1 MGSSRQG
8 LLVLAALTVAIFSVG
23 CSHSTRTKANVT
35 ASLSDLRYIQ
45 ELVEAAHPAPFF
57 HESRL
62 QFERSIDKIEATTT
76 AHTTAESLYR
86 RLAPALAELGDAHT
100 GLDPYTNAYQRFRG
114 ANGLLFP
121 LELRVVERR
130 AFVMANYEPE
140 QSIPLGSELAS
151 VDGLPMSTYLDRLGR
166 YVGAERVALRDS
178 FVAQDIRA
186 YMWHADM
193 LAPFTVAFYTPT
205 GRKVT
210 VILHG
215 ATVAAI
221 HAWDNSNAGYEALTP
236 FRLQYVARGSVGVL
250 TIHSFDNPD
259 GWRDFPGRL
268 VGDLKKHRARALLI
282 DLRENAGGGTEASD
296 ALLSLLAHQRFRDFS
311 EANIKVSAAT
321 KSAYGKDRYID
332 IYGSDA
338 WDAPDGS
345 LLRQTVDWKN
355 PIASQSAFPGR
366 VYVLIGSGTFST
378 AAIFAAAAQDCHVAT
393 ILGEESG
400 GLPTLY
406 GESFSFN
413 LPALGLEGTVSTKFF
428 VRPNGDRSSRGVIP
442 DHPIAAT
449 APDAPSDPEL
459 AAAITYA
466 LKHS

>member
-1 MGSSRQG
+1 M
-8 LLVLAALTVAIFSVG
+8 
-23 CSHSTRTKANVT
+23 
-35 ASLSDLRYIQ
+35 
-45 ELVEAAHPAPFF
+45 
-57 HESRL
+57 
-62 QFERSIDKIEATTT
+62 
-76 AHTTAESLYR
+76 
-86 RLAPALAELGDAHT
+86 GDAHT
-100 GLDPYTNAYQRFRG
+100 GLDPYTKAYQRFRD

-121 LELRVVERR
+121 LEVRIVEHR
-130 AFVMANYEPE
+130 AFVTANYEPAN
-140 QSIPLGSELAS
+140 SIPLGSELAS
-151 VDGLPMSTYLDRLGR
+151 VDGLSMSTFLDHLGR
-166 YVGAERVALRDS
+166 FAGAERVALRDS

-186 YMWHADM
+186 YMWHAGM
-193 LAPFTVAFYTPT
+193 LTPFTVTFHTPT
-205 GRKVT
+205 GRDVT

-215 ATVAAI
+215 ATVGAI

-236 FRLQYVARGSVGVL
+236 FRLQYVAGGSVGVL

-259 GWRDFPGRL
+259 GWRDFTGRL

-282 DLRENAGGGTEASD
+282 DLRENSGGGTEASD

-311 EANIKVSAAT
+311 EVDIKVSAAT

-345 LLRQTVDWKN
+345 LLRQTVDWRN
-355 PIASQSAFPGR
+355 PIASRSIFPGR

-393 ILGEESG
+393 ILGAESG

-406 GESFSFN
+406 GGSFSFN
-413 LPALGLEGTVSTKFF
+413 LPASGLEGTVSTKFF
-428 VRPNGDRSSRGVIP
+428 VRPNGDRSSHGVIP
-442 DHPIAAT
+442 DHPITAT

-466 LKHS
+466 LEHS

>member
-8 LLVLAALTVAIFSVG
+8 LLVLLALTAMIFVVG
-23 CSHSTRTKANVT
+23 CSHSTGTKADVA
-35 ASLSDLRYIQ
+35 ASPSDLRYVQ
-45 ELVEAAHPAPFF
+45 DLVESAHPAPFF
-57 HESRL
+57 HEGRL

-76 AHTTAESLYR
+76 AHTTPEWLYR
-86 RLAPALAELGDAHT
+86 RLAPALARLGDAHT
-100 GLDPYTNAYQRFRG
+100 GLDPYTKAYQRFRD

-121 LELRVVERR
+121 LELRVVEHR
-130 AFVMANYEPE
+130 AFVTANYERE
-140 QSIPLGSELAS
+140 HSIPLGSELAS
-151 VDGLPMSTYLDRLGR
+151 VDGLPMPTYLDDLGR
-166 YVGAERVALRDS
+166 FVGAERVALRDS

-186 YMWHADM
+186 YMWHAGM
-193 LAPFTVAFYTPT
+193 LAPFTVKVYTPT

-221 HAWDNSNAGYEALTP
+221 HAWDNSHAGYDALTP
-236 FRLQYVARGSVGVL
+236 FRLQYVANGYVGVL
-250 TIHSFDNPD
+250 TIHRFDNSD
-259 GWRDFPGRL
+259 SWRKFTGRL
-268 VGDLKKHRARALLI
+268 VGELKKRRARGLLI
-282 DLRENAGGGTEASD
+282 DLRENTGGGTEVSD
-296 ALLSLLAHQRFRDFS
+296 ALLSLLAHQRFRNFS
-311 EANIKVSAAT
+311 DVNIKVSAAT

-338 WDAPDGS
+338 WDAADGS
-345 LLRQTVDWKN
+345 LLRQTADWNN
-355 PIASQSAFPGR
+355 PIASKTTFPGN

-393 ILGEESG
+393 ILGAESG
-400 GLPTLY
+400 RLPTLY

-413 LPALGLEGTVSTKFF
+413 LPVSGLEGTVSTKFF
-428 VRPNGDRSSRGVIP
+428 VRPNGDRSSHGVIP

-466 LKHS
+466 LEHS